1 MNGGSQQR
9 RRTARV
15 PTGIAGL
22 DQILHGGLL
31 RGGIYIVSGQPGA
44 GKTIL
49 ANQVCFNHVAA
60 GGRALFVTLLAET
73 HERMLEHLAGL
84 EFFDPEPIG
93 DRLYYISGFETMEQQ
108 GLAGLINLLRR
119 EIQVH
124 RATLLVI
131 DGMAT
136 VWSVADSD
144 VTFRRFIHD
153 VQVFLT
159 ASGCTALFLTQRDDQ
174 HFRAEHT
181 MVDGLIELLDVHA
194 DVRAMREL
202 EITKFRG
209 SAFLR
214 GRHFFEITNAGIV
227 VYPRTEALLADTQP
241 SAQAPRRRLPF
252 NIGGLDDMLQGGLL
266 STSVSVLLGVPGSGK
281 TLLSLHFLAAGAQA
295 GEVGLYFGFYET
307 PARVIE
313 KADQVGLRFSEHV
326 ARGLLHLAWHPPLE
340 QPLDQ
345 LAASLLEAVARYRAQ
360 RVVID
365 GLNSLQQ
372 GSIYPERL
380 GRFLTAI
387 TNELRA
393 RSVTTIFTVET
404 PHLLGTPIEWPVR
417 DITLIAENIIFL
429 RYVEAN
435 AHLLRLLSIL
445 KVRDSDYDT
454 TTRTFTIGSD
464 GIRVGEPY
472 NPLRL
477 VASGSTSQITSP
489 GMLPLDRLPGADESQ
504 A

>member
-1 MNGGSQQR
+1 MNGGPHQR
-9 RRTARV
+9 RRATRV

-31 RGGIYIVSGQPGA
+31 RGGIYIVSGLPGA

-73 HERMLEHLAGL
+73 HERMLDHLASL
-84 EFFDPEPIG
+84 DFFDPAPIG

-108 GLAGLINLLRR
+108 GLSGLIQLLRR
-119 EIQVH
+119 EIQTH

-153 VQVFLT
+153 IQVFLT

-181 MVDGLIELLDVHA
+181 MVDGLIDLLDVHA

-202 EITKFRG
+202 EISKFRG
-209 SAFLR
+209 SGFLR

-227 VYPRTEALLADTQP
+227 VYPRTEALLATARP
-241 SAQAPRRRLPF
+241 NGQAPRQRLPF
-252 NIGGLDDMLQGGLL
+252 NIAGLDEMLKGGLL
-266 STSVSVLLGVPGSGK
+266 STSMTVLLGVPGSGK
-281 TLLSLHFLAAGAQA
+281 TLLSLHFLAAGAAA
-295 GEVGLYFGFYET
+295 GEAGLYFGFYET
-307 PARVIE
+307 PPRIIE
-313 KADQVGLRFSEHV
+313 KADQVGLRFSRHV
-326 ARGLLHLAWHPPLE
+326 ERGLLHFAWHPPLE

-345 LAASLLEAVARYRAQ
+345 LAADLLDAVRRHQ
-360 RVVID
+360 VRRVVID

-380 GRFLTAI
+380 GRFLTALV
-387 TNELRA
+387 NELRA
-393 RSVTTIFTVET
+393 RGVTTIFTVET
-404 PHLLGTPIEWPVR
+404 PHLFGTPIEWPIR

-454 TTRTFTIGSD
+454 TTRVFTITSD
-464 GIRVGEPY
+464 GIRIGDPY
-472 NPLRL
+472 SSQRL
-477 VASGSTSQITSP
+477 LTSP
-489 GMLPLDRLPGADESQ
+489 SVNEITPPAMPPRDRLSASDE
-504 A
+504 